1 MLGFQGRGHHS
12 LTVRLKD
19 RDGRDWVKYYRAGSI
34 SDSPEQEQGAKT
46 GVHTEVWGVGG
57 VRGKYGRQE
66 LVALSCALLAER
78 EDLIMFSIIFFNY
91 TAMHQYI
98 LNTNSA
104 DTADR
109 AETSLESTLFSEVRL
124 S

>member
-1 MLGFQGRGHHS
+1 MRAQNKSRGLRLG
-12 LTVRLKD
+12 LT
-19 RDGRDWVKYYRAGSI
+19 
-34 SDSPEQEQGAKT
+34 
-46 GVHTEVWGVGG
+46 TEVWRVGG
-57 VRGKYGRQE
+57 VRGKYGRQG

-98 LNTNSA
+98 LDTNSA